1 MKISIGDAPL
11 PEDVEHYNQTGL
23 RNFETDLEE
32 LSGGRI
38 DVQIFWNGQLGKVE
52 NVLNLVRNGQ
62 VEGVIASDG
71 HVAPYYPDIQ
81 VLGLPY
87 LFIDRQVAYDVFDGE
102 FGTYLAD
109 KMADESGIRPMPWL
123 ENGGVSPLFL
133 QLADGDGRGH
143 GGTENPH
150 NEQPAAHA
158 DRGIARWIANP
169 DPVG

>member
-1 MKISIGDAPL
+1 MSISQGRSAFSFLKTGLLASVLALSAQSVIAQDYVMKISIGDAPL

-71 HVAPYYPDIQ
+71 HVAPYYPDSLLTGKLRMTCLM
-81 VLGLPY
+81 VN
-87 LFIDRQVAYDVFDGE
+87 
-102 FGTYLAD
+102 
-109 KMADESGIRPMPWL
+109 SGHIWPTRWPMSP
-123 ENGGVSPLFL
+123 VS
-133 QLADGDGRGH
+133 GRCH
-143 GGTENPH
+143 GWRTV
-150 NEQPAAHA
+150 
-158 DRGIARWIANP
+158 GIATIPPTRRWRRSRTWR
-169 DPVG
+169 D